1 MWLTFIEMELP
12 ILEAIGFQE
21 ILEKGSHSKPW
32 VVLTNIDNEIKP
44 YVVKLY
50 KTVDIQARNKMTA
63 EVLGNVIAQDF
74 GLKSPV
80 AAIINF
86 TPQFCMQLNSECD
99 EVIAN
104 VDDRPKFGCEYI
116 TGSSLYRK
124 QTKAHNANKIINTGS
139 LYAYDYFI
147 CNRDRSNNKPNL
159 LVKDGS
165 GILIDHEMGLEID
178 ANTISRIIEGEWDS
192 RYQHH
197 LFYEILKRKHSKL
210 EVFDEFLFYLQSFN
224 INRYDSYFY
233 QLENLGF
240 NTQKELIKEYWSI
253 VKEKYSIFANILHA
267 SIS

>member
-1 MWLTFIEMELP
+1 MQFALIKMELP
-12 ILEAIGFQE
+12 ILEAVGFQE
-21 ILEKGSHSKPW
+21 ILEKGSHSRPW
-32 VVLTNIDNEIKP
+32 IILANINNEIKP

-50 KTVDIQARNKMTA
+50 KTVDLDARNKMTA
-63 EVLGNVIAQDF
+63 EVFGNLMAQDF
-74 GLKSPV
+74 GLNSPIP
-80 AAIINF
+80 AIINF

-104 VDDRPKFGCEYI
+104 IDDRPKFGCEYVM
-116 TGSSLYRK
+116 GSSLYRK
-124 QTKAHNANKIINTGS
+124 QTKAANANKIINTGS

-178 ANTISRIIEGEWDS
+178 EKTIYRIIHSEWDS

-197 LFYEILKRKHSKL
+197 LFYEILKRKYYKA
-210 EVFDEFLFYLQSFN
+210 EIFDEFLFYLQSFN
-224 INRYDSYFY
+224 INRYDSYFV

-240 NTQKELIKEYWSI
+240 NTQKELIKEYWTI
-253 VKEKYSIFANILHA
+253 IKEKYSIFANILRA